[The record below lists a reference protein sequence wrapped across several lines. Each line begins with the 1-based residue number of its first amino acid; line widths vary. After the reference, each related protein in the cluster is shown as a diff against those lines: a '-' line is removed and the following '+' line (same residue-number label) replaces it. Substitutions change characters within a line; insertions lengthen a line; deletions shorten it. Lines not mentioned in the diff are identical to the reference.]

1 MRGDEPVG
9 RRFAEFVGE
18 LAAHRFPV
26 LNYEKWRRVVQQEAG
41 DVPVHAEQHI
51 HQRIAGK
58 RRQIHDRA
66 GHAPDAAASIVPRC
80 PVFEQRIGQQVSA
93 RLRGDHFPWSFGG
106 NHAFPDSQTGLTCL
120 HRSRLSQFGQKW
132 PSGIVSFEIH
142 ESEVR

>member
-1 MRGDEPVG
+1 MKSGAVLFNRRLGTFRFTRNSTFINGLQGSAGRFTIAPVM
-9 RRFAEFVGE
+9 
-18 LAAHRFPV
+18 HRTLP
-26 LNYEKWRRVVQQEAG
+26 R
-41 DVPVHAEQHI
+41 
-51 HQRIAGK
+51 
-58 RRQIHDRA
+58 
-66 GHAPDAAASIVPRC
+66 SIVPRC
-80 PVFEQRIGQQVSA
+80 PVLEQRIGQQVSA